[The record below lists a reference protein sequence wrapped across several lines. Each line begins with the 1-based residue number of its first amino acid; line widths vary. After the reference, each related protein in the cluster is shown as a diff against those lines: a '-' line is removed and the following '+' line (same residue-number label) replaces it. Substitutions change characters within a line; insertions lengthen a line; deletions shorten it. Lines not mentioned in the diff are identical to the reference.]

1 MSRAI
6 RWLGNVDRTSHK
18 PSFRPHQRHSDG
30 PAKLH
35 PHQVKSDRATVASVQ
50 AAQPFQHRFLAQG
63 SPVEAN
69 RDFRRMFFGHPA
81 SLFRMYQKWYIVKG
95 PYAGRNILERRATLR
110 AQVPEDTASA
120 AIIDTNT
127 LVRKT
132 ARVRR
137 PPIRRPWSHW
147 RLAALSVPGQS
158 QTPPCRPLA
167 GSCSLRW

>member
-35 PHQVKSDRATVASVQ
+35 PHQVKADRATVASVQ

-81 SLFRMYQKWYIVKG
+81 SLFSMYQKRYIVKG
-95 PYAGRNILERRATLR
+95 PYADRNILETRATLR
-110 AQVPEDTASA
+110 
-120 AIIDTNT
+120 
-127 LVRKT
+127 VRN
-132 ARVRR
+132 RR
-137 PPIRRPWSHW
+137 
-147 RLAALSVPGQS
+147 G
-158 QTPPCRPLA
+158 TPPARPLLTPTLWS
-167 GSCSLRW
+167 G